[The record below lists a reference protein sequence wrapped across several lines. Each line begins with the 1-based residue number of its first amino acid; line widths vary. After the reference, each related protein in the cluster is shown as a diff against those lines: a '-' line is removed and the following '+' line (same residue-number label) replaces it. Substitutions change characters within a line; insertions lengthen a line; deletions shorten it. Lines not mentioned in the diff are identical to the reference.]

1 MKQYLTE
8 FDELQAALRKVRI
21 DENVMPYH
29 MGRLVEDED
38 SYNKIQK
45 LLDCPQMAS
54 SHRYLYELDV
64 ENLQE
69 GEIDKINQLFDLGV
83 KKGYID
89 NSFEEEFQKE
99 ENPDA
104 VIADEP
110 ESCPACKS
118 AADVRQ
124 QFSAPVPCWTI
135 LYSAT
140 KGGEI
145 KSGECYSNA
154 VSVSAA
160 KADCLAKLAKFGY
173 ENVSVLAIE
182 AGDPDMCGADDV
194 NECKVKENDMLK
206 NRPHNGHKSVSESD
220 DEVEEGEDEQIEE
233 AGKNPY
239 VAGMKVVTG
248 GKVSTAKPA
257 AKKTKKLKEDDEGAD
272 DEGAD
277 DSEGGEDEGSEDA
290 GAEGSEDA
298 GAEGSEDAEDTEGD
312 AEDEDTDGGE
322 ELDDSKKAQYKNE
335 YRRIFQEVMAACKF
349 GGKSFNDLTIDE
361 KVKFFTKLK
370 ERWMKA
376 DPKEFMSDKEQDQL
390 ESITIEGGDE
400 GSDNAEGDDAEGS
413 ENEGSETEDEG
424 SDDTEGEDTESSED
438 EGSDAG
444 GDEADGEDEGSED
457 EGSDDTEDED
467 TEDEDTEG
475 EDTEGEDTEGE
486 DTEGEDT
493 EGEE

>member
-45 LLDCPQMAS
+45 LLDCPQMAG
-54 SHRYLYELDV
+54 SHRYLYDLDV

-124 QFSAPVPCWTI
+124 QFSASVPCWTI

-140 KGGEI
+140 KNGEI

-220 DEVEEGEDEQIEE
+220 DDAEEGEDE
-233 AGKNPY
+233 
-239 VAGMKVVTG
+239 
-248 GKVSTAKPA
+248 
-257 AKKTKKLKEDDEGAD
+257 
-272 DEGAD
+272 
-277 DSEGGEDEGSEDA
+277 
-290 GAEGSEDA
+290 
-298 GAEGSEDAEDTEGD
+298 
-312 AEDEDTDGGE
+312 
-322 ELDDSKKAQYKNE
+322 
-335 YRRIFQEVMAACKF
+335 
-349 GGKSFNDLTIDE
+349 
-361 KVKFFTKLK
+361 
-370 ERWMKA
+370 
-376 DPKEFMSDKEQDQL
+376 
-390 ESITIEGGDE
+390 
-400 GSDNAEGDDAEGS
+400 
-413 ENEGSETEDEG
+413 
-424 SDDTEGEDTESSED
+424 
-438 EGSDAG
+438 
-444 GDEADGEDEGSED
+444 
-457 EGSDDTEDED
+457 
-467 TEDEDTEG
+467 
-475 EDTEGEDTEGE
+475 
-486 DTEGEDT
+486 
-493 EGEE
+493 

>member
-45 LLDCPQMAS
+45 LLDCPQMAG
-54 SHRYLYELDV
+54 SHRYLYDLDV

-124 QFSAPVPCWTI
+124 QFSASVPCWTI

-140 KGGEI
+140 KNGEI

-220 DEVEEGEDEQIEE
+220 DDAEEGEDEQIEE

-257 AKKTKKLKEDDEGAD
+257 AKKAGPKKLKEDDEEDSG
-272 DEGAD
+272 D
-277 DSEGGEDEGSEDA
+277 DSEGGDEGSDDS
-290 GAEGSEDA
+290 GADDT
-298 GAEGSEDAEDTEGD
+298 EGSEDAESDDTGDD
-312 AEDEDTDGGE
+312 AESSDDEGGDDSEGGDDGSDDAEGGE
-322 ELDDSKKAQYKNE
+322 ELDDGKKAQYKNE
-335 YRRIFQEVMAACKF
+335 YRRIFQEVMAQCKF

-370 ERWMKA
+370 ERWTKA

-400 GSDNAEGDDAEGS
+400 GSDDTGADDTEGEDTEGS
-413 ENEGSETEDEG
+413 DDEGSSDEGSETEDEG
-424 SDDTEGEDTESSED
+424 SDDTEGEDTE
-438 EGSDAG
+438 G
-444 GDEADGEDEGSED
+444 
-457 EGSDDTEDED
+457 
-467 TEDEDTEG
+467 EDTEG